1 MKYYV
6 IGEDKSL
13 QEAPTLEDVLQLSG
27 GNMTGNIGYNSG
39 SRIGD
44 IIKFIA
50 GDANG
55 SGIAIGDGGCV
66 VIGSGESANLF
77 APADGEGDTEETIIA
92 SDGVITFYVNAQNGA
107 ASAVQVTMSKAG
119 LLSGHQKAI
128 TSGTAAPTGGSNGDI
143 YIQY

>member
-13 QEAPTLEDVLQLSG
+13 QEAPTLQDVLQLSG
-27 GNMTGNIGYNSG
+27 GNMTGNIGFNSG
-39 SRIGD
+39 TRIGD

-50 GDANG
+50 GNSSG

-66 VIGSGESANLF
+66 VIGSGESADLF
-77 APADGEGDTEETIIA
+77 TPEDGAVEETIIA
-92 SDGVITFYVNAQNGA
+92 SDRGITFWVNAQNGA
-107 ASAVQVTMSKAG
+107 DSAVQVTLSTAG

-128 TSGTAAPTGGSNGDI
+128 SSGTAAPTGGSNGDI